1 MNDYHVSEPIV
12 LSWTECK
19 VLVNHVL
26 IDVSLTIAGRME
38 FRNIGYFPLSE
49 QDEVRQAIIEKI
61 RQCAKTNTIK
71 ARNYI
76 NFYKKFLK

>member
-71 ARNYI
+71 ERNYI

>member
-1 MNDYHVSEPIV
+1 MNDYQVSTPIV

-19 VLVNHVL
+19 VLVNHIL
-26 IDVSLTIAGRME
+26 IDISLTIAGRME
-38 FRNIGYFPLSE
+38 FRGIGYFPPFE
-49 QDEVRQAIIEKI
+49 QDEVRKVIVEKI

-71 ARNYI
+71 ERNYI